1 VPSSLQVVSIGL
13 LVIVALLIDSL
24 RGRA

>member
-13 LVIVALLIDSL
+13 LVILALIIDSI